1 MQFRFS
7 SGFCFV
13 FLVVFFFFELLF
25 SRIESVEY
33 SAQTELAA
41 GNWPEVILVVKEI
54 QRRHLTHTHTGTH
67 TLAGFAVERVL
78 RQVFVAVCAW
88 AWLVIL
94 NVCVCECGRVSPAAF
109 RVVPK
114 SSYVRDSMEISPYK
128 NALNKY
134 NIKLRYSALS
144 YCH

>member
-1 MQFRFS
+1 M
-7 SGFCFV
+7 
-13 FLVVFFFFELLF
+13 F

-54 QRRHLTHTHTGTH
+54 QRRHLTHKHTESH
-67 TLAGFAVERVL
+67 IHADFAVERVL

-94 NVCVCECGRVSPAAF
+94 NVCVCMSVVVFRLRLSGFPGSP
-109 RVVPK
+109 K
-114 SSYVRDSMEISPYK
+114 I
-128 NALNKY
+128 
-134 NIKLRYSALS
+134 ILRSRLYGNFSL
-144 YCH
+144 